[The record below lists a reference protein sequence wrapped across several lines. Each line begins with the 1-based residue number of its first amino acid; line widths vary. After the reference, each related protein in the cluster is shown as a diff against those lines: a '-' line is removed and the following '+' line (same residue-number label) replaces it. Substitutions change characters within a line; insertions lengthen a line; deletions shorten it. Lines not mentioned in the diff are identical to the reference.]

1 MEEGGSIIR
10 ECLKKDLGGEESQ
23 TERERQESLACR
35 KKVKNAFVL
44 AIRFV
49 LTSKSPWIALRRCLN
64 EVM

>member
-35 KKVKNAFVL
+35 KKVKKC
-44 AIRFV
+44 I
-49 LTSKSPWIALRRCLN
+49 CLSHPLCPDFK
-64 EVM
+64 EPMDCT